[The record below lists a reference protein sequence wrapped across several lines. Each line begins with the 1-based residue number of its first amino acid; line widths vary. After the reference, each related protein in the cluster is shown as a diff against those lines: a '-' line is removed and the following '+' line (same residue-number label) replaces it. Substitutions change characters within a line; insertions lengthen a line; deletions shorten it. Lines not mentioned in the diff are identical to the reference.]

1 MFKEPIKCI
10 LTIDLPSIRA
20 NYRILSTIAN
30 QAILG
35 AVVKANCYGLG
46 ATKIATA
53 LQQEGCRN
61 FFVATIDE
69 AIELQESLGN
79 NIAVVSN
86 KLVSKS
92 SSTNIFVLSG
102 VSNTDVKVFDQYKL
116 IPVLNN
122 LTQLQ
127 IWNQLASNKNT
138 KLPAILH
145 FNTGM
150 HRLGIPH
157 EEIEIIQQNP
167 NLLHGLELLYIMS
180 HLSASTDADHLYN
193 QQQLTKFKNYRQ
205 CFPEI
210 KASLANSS
218 SIFLG
223 SDYHYD
229 LIRPGAALYGINPTP
244 RQPNPMQHVV
254 SLTAPIIQLQSVLT
268 GSAIS
273 YDMTFITK
281 RDTIIATL
289 PIGYADGYPRALSNR
304 GKVYIAGHPAPVVG
318 TISMD
323 LIVVD
328 VTDIPSE
335 HIFLGQQ
342 VEIIGDYYTID
353 QLAEDA
359 GTIAYEIL
367 TRLGKRYHRI
377 YKTD

>member
-1 MFKEPIKCI
+1 MFEPIKCT
-10 LTIDLPSIRA
+10 LTIDLSLIRA
-20 NYRILSTIAN
+20 NYRILSAMAN

-46 ATKIATA
+46 AVKIATA
-53 LQQEGCRN
+53 LYQEGCRD
-61 FFVATIDE
+61 FFVATLDE

-79 NIAVVSN
+79 NIAVTSN
-86 KLVSKS
+86 KLISN
-92 SSTNIFVLSG
+92 STNIFVLSG
-102 VSNTDVKVFDQYKL
+102 VSNTDAKDFDQYKL

-122 LTQLQ
+122 LAQLQ

-167 NLLHGLELLYIMS
+167 NLLNGLELLYIMS
-180 HLSASTDADHLYN
+180 HLSTSTDADHIYN
-193 QQQLTKFKNYRQ
+193 RQQLEKLKNYRQ
-205 CFPEI
+205 YFPEI
-210 KASLANSS
+210 KVSLANSS

-223 SDYHYD
+223 ADYHYD

-268 GSAIS
+268 GNAIS

-304 GKVYIAGHPAPVVG
+304 GKVYIAGHSAPIVG

-323 LIVVD
+323 LMVVD

-335 HIFLGQQ
+335 QIFLGQQ

>member
-1 MFKEPIKCI
+1 MFEPIKCI
-10 LTIDLPSIRA
+10 LTIDLSLIRA
-20 NYRILSTIAN
+20 NYRILSAIAN

-46 ATKIATA
+46 AAKIATT

-69 AIELQESLGN
+69 AIELQESLDN
-79 NIAVVSN
+79 NITVISN
-86 KLVSKS
+86 KLASKS
-92 SSTNIFVLSG
+92 SGANIFVLSG
-102 VSNTDVKVFDQYKL
+102 VSNIDVKVFDQYKL
-116 IPVLNN
+116 VPVLNN
-122 LTQLQ
+122 LAQLQ
-127 IWNQLASNKNT
+127 IWSQLASSKNT

-167 NLLHGLELLYIMS
+167 NLLNGLELLYIMS
-180 HLSASTDADHLYN
+180 HLSASTDADHTYN
-193 QQQLTKFKNYRQ
+193 RQQLEKFKNYIQ
-205 CFPEI
+205 YFPEV
-210 KASLANSS
+210 KASLANSG

-223 SDYHYD
+223 PDYHYD

-244 RQPNPMQHVV
+244 QQPNPMRHVV
-254 SLTAPIIQLQSVLT
+254 SLTAPIIQLQSVLAD
-268 GSAIS
+268 SAIS

-304 GKVYIAGHPAPVVG
+304 GKVYIAGHSAPIVG
-318 TISMD
+318 IISMD
-323 LIVVD
+323 LMVVD

-335 HIFLGQQ
+335 QIFLGQQ